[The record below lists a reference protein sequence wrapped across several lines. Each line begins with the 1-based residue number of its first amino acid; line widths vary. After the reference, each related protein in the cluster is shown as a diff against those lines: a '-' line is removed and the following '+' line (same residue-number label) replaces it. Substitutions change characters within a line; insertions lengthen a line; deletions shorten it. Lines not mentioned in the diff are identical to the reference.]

1 MHILDFK
8 TLKVDHDKDEG
19 TIIDIQAGLFQENGK
34 GWFRIISGSMSPLI
48 EINDRVLVKK
58 VNSSEIKQGDIILFK
73 NDGTSVTHR
82 VIRFSSQN
90 GSAKILQKGD
100 ASNYASFIPYDD
112 VIGKVIT
119 IEKKG
124 KFLNLNSYQGRA
136 INGFLGWKNSISYR
150 LGLSVG
156 PVKQYLRDKPGFIFI
171 RALYRFLKAP
181 FRYMHRIIVRI
192 VFFPKFLR

>member
-1 MHILDFK
+1 MGNEK
-8 TLKVDHDKDEG
+8 TIQIKEMQDE
-19 TIIDIQAGLFQENGK
+19 LFQKNRK

-48 EINDRVLVKK
+48 EINDRALVKK
-58 VNSSEIKQGDIILFK
+58 VDTSEIKLGDIILFK

-82 VIRFSSQN
+82 VIRFSRQD
-90 GSAKILQKGD
+90 GIVLVLQKGD

-124 KFLNLNSYQGRA
+124 KFLNLNSYQGRV
-136 INGFLGWKNSISYR
+136 INGLLGWKNYISYR
-150 LGLSVG
+150 LDLSIG
-156 PVKQYLRDKPGFIFI
+156 PVKQYLRDKPGFIFV
-171 RALYRFLKAP
+171 RALYRIMKKP

-192 VFFPKFLR
+192 VFFPKFLS